1 MQYERISFG
10 AGALTAQQL
19 NKLVSNMDFLHDRM
33 IEGHYFVN
41 EHQKENGLRINSAI
55 TGVAKPLNDKVRYA
69 DIFWPRPF
77 LTGCKPVITTGH
89 YFTKMMPVTIGL
101 HAVNGEL
108 WPDNRGVRVE
118 VGLQTDTGLFAT
130 SPKWG
135 NEPTVFSLIALGW

>member
-55 TGVAKPLNDKVRYA
+55 TGVA
-69 DIFWPRPF
+69 RP
-77 LTGCKPVITTGH
+77 
-89 YFTKMMPVTIGL
+89 
-101 HAVNGEL
+101 
-108 WPDNRGVRVE
+108 
-118 VGLQTDTGLFAT
+118 
-130 SPKWG
+130 
-135 NEPTVFSLIALGW
+135 